1 MLKNYK
7 IGFNQIGLI
16 LFLIIM
22 IPNFIWF
29 VVPAPDDVLRTES
42 VTGTID
48 NIASVCQVLMVA
60 SLCLIINRNHTE
72 SKVTGTIIAVIACI
86 CFYYICWFCY
96 YQGNAD
102 TAVLTGLTVF
112 PCAAFLIYSYKKRNM
127 IAAFFAGVFSV
138 CHLIY
143 AIVNFVVQKTRDL
156 WRQKMY
162 RIEADTFILE
172 LIP

>member
-7 IGFNQIGLI
+7 IGFNWIGLI

-29 VVPAPDDVLRTES
+29 VVLAPDDVLRTES

-143 AIVNFVVQKTRDL
+143 AIVNFIV
-156 WRQKMY
+156 
-162 RIEADTFILE
+162 
-172 LIP
+172 